1 MDEEDPGPY
10 PLARVDPNEL
20 LGTDPLWPDMDAP
33 ALGNNGFIGDEP

>member
-1 MDEEDPGPY
+1 MDEEDPGAY

-33 ALGNNGFIGDEP
+33 AFGNKGFIGDEP